1 MCPKSP
7 GKNHDNV
14 ANTILFYCQ
23 QTVAPTVLYMKCTC
37 CSAATCVHYPIYIE
51 SALQHWWSVALFF
64 LWPVASDGHS
74 HQTAQNIKY
83 QFALDCILTSEP
95 VALGYALS
103 YLPQKILDLPL
114 SAPATD
120 NLTCWLTVL
129 FTHTRRQILEQV
141 FPIQGIM
148 FLD

>member
-1 MCPKSP
+1 
-7 GKNHDNV
+7 
-14 ANTILFYCQ
+14 
-23 QTVAPTVLYMKCTC
+23 
-37 CSAATCVHYPIYIE
+37 
-51 SALQHWWSVALFF
+51 
-64 LWPVASDGHS
+64 VASDGYS
-74 HQTAQNIKY
+74 HQTAQNIEY

-103 YLPQKILDLPL
+103 YLPQLLDLPL
-114 SAPATD
+114 STPASD
-120 NLTCWLTVL
+120 NLTCRLTVL